1 MPRPRKTYSA
11 PLIQLRRS
19 GVHGYG
25 LFARDFVPQGER
37 VIEYVGA
44 RITKAEAQR
53 REDRRL
59 ARRAAGADG
68 CVYIFELNQRYDLD
82 GDVAGNLARRINHS
96 CGPNCETQNIRGH
109 IWVVAC
115 RDIAPGEELTYD
127 YGFSYTEWRD
137 HPCRCGATECVGHII
152 NAAQR
157 WRARRRLAAEK

>member
-37 VIEYVGA
+37 MMEYVGE

-59 ARRAAGADG
+59 ARRAAGGDG
-68 CVYIFELNQRYDLD
+68 CVYISEQ
-82 GDVAGNLARRINHS
+82 
-96 CGPNCETQNIRGH
+96 
-109 IWVVAC
+109 
-115 RDIAPGEELTYD
+115 
-127 YGFSYTEWRD
+127 
-137 HPCRCGATECVGHII
+137 
-152 NAAQR
+152 
-157 WRARRRLAAEK
+157 

>member
-1 MPRPRKTYSA
+1 MPRPRRTYSA

-59 ARRAAGADG
+59 ARRAAGAMG
-68 CVYIFELNQRYDLD
+68 VFIFSN
-82 GDVAGNLARRINHS
+82 
-96 CGPNCETQNIRGH
+96 
-109 IWVVAC
+109 
-115 RDIAPGEELTYD
+115 
-127 YGFSYTEWRD
+127 
-137 HPCRCGATECVGHII
+137 
-152 NAAQR
+152 
-157 WRARRRLAAEK
+157 